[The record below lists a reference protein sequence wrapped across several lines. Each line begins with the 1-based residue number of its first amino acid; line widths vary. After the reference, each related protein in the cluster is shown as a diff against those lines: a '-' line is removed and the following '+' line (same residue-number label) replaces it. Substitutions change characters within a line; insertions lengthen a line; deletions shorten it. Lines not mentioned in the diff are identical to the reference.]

1 MKISDILRQLADKV
15 EQQDPRD
22 HNAAAEL
29 SDTAAGVPVEAP
41 DNHDAAEGDDTFVP
55 PLQLKLELLK
65 RAVGVDNVYD
75 NERADDVTNNEDADD
90 EIELMQRRAGIV
102 PVMMAVDDEPFDD

>member
-1 MKISDILRQLADKV
+1 MKIADILRRLADKV
-15 EQQDPRD
+15 EQEDARD
-22 HNAAAEL
+22 HNPVPEL
-29 SDTAAGVPVEAP
+29 SGTAAGDQIEAP
-41 DNHDAAEGDDTFVP
+41 KNSDAAEGDDNFVP

-75 NERADDVTNNEDADD
+75 DQRADQVTGDDSED
-90 EIELMQRRAGIV
+90 EIAIMQRRAGIV